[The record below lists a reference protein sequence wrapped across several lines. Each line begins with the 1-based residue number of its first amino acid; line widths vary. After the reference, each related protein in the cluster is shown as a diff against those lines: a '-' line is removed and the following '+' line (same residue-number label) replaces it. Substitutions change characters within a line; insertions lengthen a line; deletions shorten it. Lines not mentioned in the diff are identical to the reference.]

1 LILHGPPGNGKTIS
15 LKAAMN
21 ELYKRKFAV
30 PTLYVKSLVSY
41 AGPEQSLNQI
51 FTKARAAAPC
61 FLVFE
66 DLDSLVSD
74 DVRSFFL
81 NQVDGLSANDGI
93 LMVGSTNHLERLDP
107 GISKRPSRFDRKY
120 LFPNPNLEERIL
132 YAEFWRKKLGKS
144 ESDNASVE
152 ELPEIKFPEEL
163 CEPIAQITDK
173 FSFAYIQEAFVATLL
188 QIARGAEDDDKSAST
203 EDQAGESAEEDLR
216 PDLDNLIL
224 WKEFKKQVKILKE
237 QMGNG
242 EDESSRKSLP
252 VAATTSASQGV
263 LAVPMRSQKA
273 RIYRP

>member
-1 LILHGPPGNGKTIS
+1 
-15 LKAAMN
+15 MN
-21 ELYKRKFAV
+21 ELYKRKFEV

-41 AGPEQSLNQI
+41 AGPEESLNQI
-51 FTKARAAAPC
+51 FKKARAAAPC

-74 DVRSFFL
+74 SVRSFFL

-144 ESDNASVE
+144 GSGNASAE

-173 FSFAYIQEAFVATLL
+173 FSFAYMQEAFVATLL
-188 QIARGAEDDDKSAST
+188 HIARGAEDDDKNIPT
-203 EDQAGESAEEDLR
+203 EDQAGDSAKEDMR

-224 WKEFKKQVKILKE
+224 WKEFKKQVKILRE
-237 QMGNG
+237 QMGSIPNA
-242 EDESSRKSLP
+242 SLSKPLP
-252 VAATTSASQGV
+252 VAARASAVQGV
-263 LAVPMRSQKA
+263 PAVPMKYQMGV
-273 RIYRP
+273 RIHPN